1 MSEALQTVLAF
12 QAATK
17 AAWPTGDATTLARFF
32 SEDAEYRN
40 GPLEPVRGREAIVVS
55 LTQQMGMGGEVDADI
70 INMVSDGSIVMTE
83 RIDYWKSGD
92 KSVPLRVMGIFEVH
106 DGVITAW
113 RDYFDGNEFMSQL
126 APRP

>member
-70 INMVSDGSIVMTE
+70 INMVSDGPIVMTE
-83 RIDYWKSGD
+83 RVDYWKADSR
-92 KSVPLRVMGIFEVH
+92 SIPLRIMGIFVVH

-113 RDYFDGNEFMSQL
+113 RDYFDSNEFTSQL
-126 APRP
+126 AHQV